1 MQTRLEALLGL
12 SLSPVAIGFLA
23 TPPRGLA
30 RVTKAA
36 PASCGYWSRA
46 AQGEAFYTEPA
57 DHLGCAIGAHTHG
70 IPTTA
75 TQKEELMQLIHTM
88 VGLEYLSMDEV
99 PCHHRP
105 AWVPVSPPS
114 PGTRDPPRWVP
125 SRCGRPT
132 GSRVAPSTS
141 AASLPLRPSGGR
153 ATGGDGVGPW
163 SRWFRYPRWPAAT
176 VPNIPHRDSTEPNVI
191 AYAPL
196 GAATFPVDLVLVRGD
211 VRQLMLLAE
220 AAQSAGVGSGAP
232 TLGRPTCAV
241 LPQAQQ
247 TMRASASFGCV
258 GNRVY
263 TGARETEGYYAIPG
277 AALLAIEAKL
287 EVVLH
292 ANAELGKFHQAR
304 KAALS

>member
-1 MQTRLEALLGL
+1 MQTRLEELLGL

-57 DHLGCAIGAHTHG
+57 DHLGCAVGAHTHG

-75 TQKEELMQLIHTM
+75 TQKEELMQLIRTM
-88 VGLEYLSMDEV
+88 VGLEYLSMDE
-99 PCHHRP
+99 
-105 AWVPVSPPS
+105 
-114 PGTRDPPRWVP
+114 
-125 SRCGRPT
+125 
-132 GSRVAPSTS
+132 
-141 AASLPLRPSGGR
+141 
-153 ATGGDGVGPW
+153 
-163 SRWFRYPRWPAAT
+163 

-196 GAATFPVDLVLVRGD
+196 GAATFSVDLVLVRGD

-263 TGARETEGYYAIPG
+263 TGASETEGYYAIPG

-292 ANAELGKFHQAR
+292 ANAELGKFHEAR